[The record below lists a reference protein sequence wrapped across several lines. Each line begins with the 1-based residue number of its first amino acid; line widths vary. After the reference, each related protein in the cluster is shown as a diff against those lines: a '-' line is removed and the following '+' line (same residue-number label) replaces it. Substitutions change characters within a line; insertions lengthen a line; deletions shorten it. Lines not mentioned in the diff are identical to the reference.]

1 MIRIFVVLV
10 LLILSFVGGIFYERS
25 DQRKVGELNVKISSL
40 ELETAALKQRNEQ
53 LNETLKLVKRQ
64 IQTDRIA
71 YQALQK
77 IIEESD
83 SGQSNLKQQLE
94 DQRELLK
101 KLREKLEQSGQ

>member
-1 MIRIFVVLV
+1 MIKVFVVLV

-25 DQRKVGELNVKISSL
+25 DQRQVGELNNKIDAL

-53 LNETLKLVKRQ
+53 LNETFQLVKRQ

-77 IIEESD
+77 IVEESE
-83 SGQSNLKQQLE
+83 SGQSILKQQLE

-101 KLREKLEQSGQ
+101 KLRKKLE